1 MPGMAYQE
9 QETDLVYGEAIF
21 LYTDGITEA
30 EDKDHRLFGE
40 ERLKETLTKAK
51 GSAMDKLSKL
61 KAAISS
67 FVGKAHQSDDMTT
80 MLITYM
86 NDKNP
91 DSFERH
97 LIPHNDIRQIPQLAG
112 FIETIAQ
119 DAHIDKSLAMSL
131 NLALEE
137 AVTNVIMYAYPQ
149 GSDGLV
155 DIEAVI
161 RKDSID
167 FMVIDSGKA
176 FDPTAVPDANIES
189 ALEDRPIG
197 GLGIFLVRNI
207 MDTVKYER
215 KEGKNLLSMTKR
227 I

>member
-1 MPGMAYQE
+1 MP
-9 QETDLVYGEAIF
+9 
-21 LYTDGITEA
+21 
-30 EDKDHRLFGE
+30 
-40 ERLKETLTKAK
+40 
-51 GSAMDKLSKL
+51 
-61 KAAISS
+61 
-67 FVGKAHQSDDMTT
+67 
-80 MLITYM
+80 
-86 NDKNP
+86 
-91 DSFERH
+91 
-97 LIPHNDIRQIPQLAG
+97 
-112 FIETIAQ
+112 
-119 DAHIDKSLAMSL
+119 
-131 NLALEE
+131 EE